1 MNFLAHL
8 YLSGESDE
16 IKLGNFIGDYVKGNK
31 HLHFPDQVAFGIRLH
46 RSIDA
51 FTDSHP
57 DVKAS
62 MQLLKPGY
70 GRYSGVIVDVFFD
83 HFLASNWQ
91 DYSSYTLR
99 TFASKAH
106 AIFLS
111 NFLMLPT
118 KVKQFL
124 PFLIHHKRLESY
136 AQRESLYHVLEI
148 MSKRT
153 SLPANSEWAMTI
165 LHQEYDQF
173 EWLFRR
179 FFAELTEYVEME
191 FSIQI
196 AKPEP
201 CDPGPL
207 MLP

>member
-31 HLHFPDQVAFGIRLH
+31 HQHYPAQVAFGIRLH

-51 FTDSHP
+51 FTDNHP
-57 DVKAS
+57 EVKAC

-70 GRYSGVIVDVFFD
+70 GRYSGVIVDIFFD
-83 HFLASNWQ
+83 HFLASNWH
-91 DYSSYTLR
+91 DYSPYTLR
-99 TFASKAH
+99 TFAKQSH
-106 AIFLS
+106 AIFLA

-136 AQRESLYHVLEI
+136 AERESLYHVLEI

-153 SLPANSEWAMTI
+153 SLPSNSEWAMTI

-173 EWLFRR
+173 EWLFRS

-201 CDPGPL
+201 CKPGSR
-207 MLP
+207 MLL

>member
-16 IKLGNFIGDYVKGNK
+16 IKLG
-31 HLHFPDQVAFGIRLH
+31 
-46 RSIDA
+46 
-51 FTDSHP
+51 
-57 DVKAS
+57 
-62 MQLLKPGY
+62 
-70 GRYSGVIVDVFFD
+70 
-83 HFLASNWQ
+83 
-91 DYSSYTLR
+91 
-99 TFASKAH
+99 
-106 AIFLS
+106 